1 MSESTG
7 PEAYTL
13 GDDYA
18 RQFASADASLE
29 PGAVRDVAA
38 NIIDTYLALLADPA
52 TQPETAGVVSLRF
65 VRGVLNAVPRELFDA
80 AVRYFDSPQREVEG
94 FPFVELTAV
103 DEPTPADLAA
113 VVFTVVDDEVYL
125 VSQLAMNDE
134 DLDWTRP

>member
-18 RQFASADASLE
+18 RQFAAADASLDQ
-29 PGAVRDVAA
+29 GAVRDVAA
-38 NIIDTYLALLADPA
+38 NIIDTYRALLADPA
-52 TQPETAGVVSLRF
+52 TQPELAGVVSLRF
-65 VRGVLNAVPRELFDA
+65 VRAVLNAVPRELFDA
-80 AVRYFDSPQREVEG
+80 AVRYVDSPQREADA

>member
-1 MSESTG
+1 MSESTE

-18 RQFASADASLE
+18 QQFAAADASLE
-29 PGAVRDVAA
+29 QGAVHDVAA
-38 NIIDTYLALLADPA
+38 NIIDTYRTLLADPA
-52 TQPETAGVVSLRF
+52 TQPDTAGVVSLRF
-65 VRGVLNAVPRELFDA
+65 VRAVLNAVPRELFDA
-80 AVRYFDSPQREVEG
+80 AVRFFDSEDRESLG

-125 VSQLAMNDE
+125 VGQLAMNDE